1 MVSVQSWDS
10 SATMES
16 LPRQGSI
23 TKLSHLLKGSSFRA
37 RQKQRRAPPQQAP
50 APIAAALGRY
60 ANWGKTVIEN
70 HFWSGAKEAM
80 LAARRP
86 ARQVRQE
93 SRASAA
99 RGWGEAVCLARAGA
113 AILGRPGR

>member
-23 TKLSHLLKGSSFRA
+23 TKLSHLFKGSSFRA

-50 APIAAALGRY
+50 CLHLLRLG
-60 ANWGKTVIEN
+60 
-70 HFWSGAKEAM
+70 F
-80 LAARRP
+80 
-86 ARQVRQE
+86 
-93 SRASAA
+93 
-99 RGWGEAVCLARAGA
+99 
-113 AILGRPGR
+113 